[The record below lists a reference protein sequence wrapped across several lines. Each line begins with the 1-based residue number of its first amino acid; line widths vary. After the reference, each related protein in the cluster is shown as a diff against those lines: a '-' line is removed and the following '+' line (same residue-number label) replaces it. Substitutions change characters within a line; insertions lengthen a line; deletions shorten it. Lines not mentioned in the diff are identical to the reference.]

1 MPTEEGSKYTS
12 RKATGTTTVDKETTD
27 GLSGTCSKNESN
39 VQIGGKT
46 SQKWISR
53 DQC

>member
-1 MPTEEGSKYTS
+1 MPTEEGSKHTLP
-12 RKATGTTTVDKETTD
+12 KATSTTTVDKETTD
-27 GLSGTCSKNESN
+27 CLSRTCSKNESN